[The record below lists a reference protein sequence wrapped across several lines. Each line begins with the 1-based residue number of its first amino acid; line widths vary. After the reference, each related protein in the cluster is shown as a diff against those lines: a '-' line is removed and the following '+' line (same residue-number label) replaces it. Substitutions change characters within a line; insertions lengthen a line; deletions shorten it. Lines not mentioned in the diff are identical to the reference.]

1 MVDYYDKILL
11 TIAAV
16 LAAGWIAGALTPV
29 PMQTARVV
37 SVLAATP
44 FVWHALFRNP
54 PLPAGEPHRAVAAI
68 VWHAILVW
76 AVLTALV

>member
-1 MVDYYDKILL
+1 MVEYDDKILL
-11 TIAAV
+11 AIAAV
-16 LAAGWIAGALTPV
+16 LAGGWLVGALTAV

-44 FVWHALFRNP
+44 FVWDALFRNP
-54 PLPAGEPHRAVAAI
+54 PLPAAEPHRAVSAV

-76 AVLTALV
+76 VLLTALV